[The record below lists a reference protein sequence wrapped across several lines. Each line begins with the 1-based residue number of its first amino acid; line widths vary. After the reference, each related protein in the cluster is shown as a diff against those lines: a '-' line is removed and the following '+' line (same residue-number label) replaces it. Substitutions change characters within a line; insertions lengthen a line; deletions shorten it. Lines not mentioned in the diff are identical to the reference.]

1 MCVFALE
8 ELQRPQVWRI
18 NKPLKQHI
26 LLSIIFRL
34 IIKWIFKNQ
43 QQPAQLSYSLSNL
56 LFFFSFLYL
65 VLKVVLLKC
74 H

>member
-43 QQPAQLSYSLSNL
+43 QQPAQLM
-56 LFFFSFLYL
+56 SFLYL